1 LQIIAQ
7 CPSCGSSRL
16 LDVSDADKRI
26 RCGKCHLLF
35 KVPKLEDVPR
45 AVRIIKQTRGRI
57 FVDQDGKTY
66 G

>member
-1 LQIIAQ
+1 MQIIAQ

-16 LDVSDADKRI
+16 LDDSDADKRI
-26 RCGKCHLLF
+26 RCDKCHLLF

-45 AVRIIKQTRGRI
+45 AVRIIKQTRGSI